1 LNKMVFSA
9 GSSSLPQPGQIF
21 MVGSITW
28 VVNADGVGELLEP
41 VRICSAPTTLAPA
54 TANPMSKPLSRSAPS
69 ATHRSLPCYQRRH
82 VNNDDLIESI
92 DQVGLKLADCLS
104 IAESALDTL
113 VQHRAPSDPDLSTI
127 NARQTPGPAA
137 LPFGLANTATTYQD
151 ALRGKFADQL
161 ADQFP
166 PTVNMLHA
174 GRDLGASLQT
184 ILEENPDSESQGST
198 EPLAETFTKQPP
210 LLPFRGG
217 AIFNVS
223 IDSPP
228 GTVKQTRN
236 ALPIKTGTSTV
247 RNAVIT
253 NTPLRWPRLLMITS
267 STHKEGPSIATSTK
281 NSSALM
287 ATTSSK
293 LRAPI

>member
-1 LNKMVFSA
+1 M
-9 GSSSLPQPGQIF
+9 QI
-21 MVGSITW
+21 G
-28 VVNADGVGELLEP
+28 
-41 VRICSAPTTLAPA
+41 SAPTTLAPA
-54 TANPMSKPLSRSAPS
+54 TANPISEPLPRSAPS

-104 IAESALDTL
+104 IAKSALDTL
-113 VQHRAPSDPDLSTI
+113 AQHRAPSDPDLSTI

-210 LLPFRGG
+210 PLLF
-217 AIFNVS
+217 
-223 IDSPP
+223 
-228 GTVKQTRN
+228 
-236 ALPIKTGTSTV
+236 
-247 RNAVIT
+247 
-253 NTPLRWPRLLMITS
+253 
-267 STHKEGPSIATSTK
+267 
-281 NSSALM
+281 
-287 ATTSSK
+287 
-293 LRAPI
+293 